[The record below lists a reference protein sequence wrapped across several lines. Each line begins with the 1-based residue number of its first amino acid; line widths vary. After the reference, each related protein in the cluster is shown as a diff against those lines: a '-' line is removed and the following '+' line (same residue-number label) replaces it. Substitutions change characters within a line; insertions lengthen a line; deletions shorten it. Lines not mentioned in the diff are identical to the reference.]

1 MFKSFQSYKD
11 FLVYCTETSE
21 SLLSVCNDFLKIR
34 NTNKKLYIKHNSKI
48 YKVYL
53 IEKNRYSTTK
63 TLIYKT
69 KKSNQLLKFIEILYK
84 LLVG

>member
-11 FLVYCTETSE
+11 FLVYCTEKSE